1 LDAIATA
8 TNKKRNV
15 IVTKANKPLKKDDI
29 ETALFWIKESK
40 DLVRFIEVMEKKTR
54 DCVLKSEE
62 VSHETS
68 FNYIKTIVF
77 TNPGRGHFTN
87 QEKTYGF
94 SDPFKV
100 TPDLCSFFVQAAKKE
115 LCESVKIIKKIH
127 PRIDEILEVSEFFN
141 KYEGYCKP

>member
-1 LDAIATA
+1 
-8 TNKKRNV
+8 V
-15 IVTKANKPLKKDDI
+15 IMTKANKPLKKDDI

-40 DLVRFIEVMEKKTR
+40 DLVHFIEVMEKKTR

-62 VSHETS
+62 VSHGTS
-68 FNYIKTIVF
+68 FNYIKAIVF
-77 TNPGRGHFTN
+77 TNPGQGHFTN